1 MDTVR
6 TGQHMGA
13 EEILVFAR
21 IAVRVGVVISIV
33 ALAVVASEAVA
44 DAEAEEAVT
53 VPLLVVVASAEHC
66 ESGHSASQPGKQNH
80 NYS

>member
-6 TGQHMGA
+6 TGQHTGA

-44 DAEAEEAVT
+44 GVEAE
-53 VPLLVVVASAEHC
+53 
-66 ESGHSASQPGKQNH
+66 
-80 NYS
+80 